1 MQPSE
6 ADAKINLILWMW
18 KLRQREVTDSQRHT
32 ESRVSWPCLINPGDQ
47 SPGKPSLGNT
57 VQGQVQASS
66 DDPSALPFLTLV
78 PHSHVP
84 ALEFLKSRIWTFS
97 KGSKFPST
105 SLQQKQSLTMGLYPQ
120 KRSRLQRKSG
130 LLYPGVLAS
139 HGCYNKL
146 PQT

>member
-1 MQPSE
+1 MDVETEAKRGDRFPKAHRDPCFMTTPSQPWRPIS
-6 ADAKINLILWMW
+6 W
-18 KLRQREVTDSQRHT
+18 KAFFR
-32 ESRVSWPCLINPGDQ
+32 
-47 SPGKPSLGNT
+47 NT
-57 VQGQVQASS
+57 VQGQVQAPS

-97 KGSKFPST
+97 KGSKLPST
-105 SLQQKQSLTMGLYPQ
+105 SLQWKQSLTMGLYPQ

-139 HGCYNKL
+139 HCCYNKL